1 MSEGEFPDL
10 PAVLAGDER
19 FAALAGMWASRL
31 AAIDPQDVLVRWI
44 ERVDVSLLPLLAEE
58 YSLLDDGWDL
68 AETEQAQRAMLQGA
82 IRLHRIKGT
91 PAAIREV
98 FHMLG
103 LGDVVVEEGRSGRRR
118 DGACRR
124 DGYAMRGVRE
134 GHWAEYRIKC
144 SRQLSIKQAAAAR
157 RLLASVAP
165 ARCWLVEINFADAA
179 LIRNGFAR
187 RDGSYTRGSV

>member
-1 MSEGEFPDL
+1 MNDLPDL

-19 FAALAGMWASRL
+19 FAALADMWASRL
-31 AAIDPQDVLVRWI
+31 AAIDPQDILVRWI

-58 YSLLDDGWDL
+58 YSLLDDGWEL

-91 PAAIREV
+91 PSAIRED
-98 FHMLG
+98 FRMLG
-103 LGDVVVEEGRSGRRR
+103 LGEVVIEEGRAGRRR
-118 DGACRR
+118 DGAFRR
-124 DGYAMRGVRE
+124 DGFAVRGQRQDN
-134 GHWAEYRIKC
+134 WAEYRIKC

-165 ARCWLVEINFADAA
+165 ARCHLVEINFTDAA
-179 LIRNGFAR
+179 LIRNGYAR
-187 RDGSYTRGSV
+187 RDGTYTRGSV